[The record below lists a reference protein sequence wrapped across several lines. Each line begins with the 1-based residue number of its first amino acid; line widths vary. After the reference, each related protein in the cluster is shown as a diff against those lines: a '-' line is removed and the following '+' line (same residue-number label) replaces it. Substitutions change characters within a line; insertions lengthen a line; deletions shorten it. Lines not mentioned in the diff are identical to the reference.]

1 MISYTPPPQTLPPTQ
16 LQVLAAATSLCLVLG
31 GRLPATSF
39 EVQAAADRALVSI
52 GVPRI
57 HPSQALPIWREAA
70 TLIQDPSICPLLLR
84 P

>member
-1 MISYTPPPQTLPPTQ
+1 VTLDYSPPPPTPAQ
-16 LQVLAAATSLCLVLG
+16 LQVLAAATSLCLVLDG
-31 GRLPATSF
+31 QLPATSF

-70 TLIQDPSICPLLLR
+70 TLIQDPAICPLLLQ

>member
-1 MISYTPPPQTLPPTQ
+1 MTLDFSPPPPTPSQ
-16 LQVLAAATSLCLVLG
+16 LQVLAAATSLCLALDG
-31 GRLPATSF
+31 HLPATSF

-70 TLIQDPSICPLLLR
+70 TLIQDPSICPLLLQ